1 MLQTRVRLTASFVTL
16 HKVPIELE
24 TMLISFRK
32 MKRYLP
38 FDYPPECAHW
48 FYSEQYLLAASL
60 LAGHRNY
67 EVLLP
72 NYYITLTER
81 VRQVMDDFWNRP
93 ELAEVPIAGGS
104 FWIEII

>member
-1 MLQTRVRLTASFVTL
+1 
-16 HKVPIELE
+16 
-24 TMLISFRK
+24 MLISFRK